1 MDTRLALAWCVG
13 VPDQGY
19 YFPDSC
25 QIVEQVSNIRLDVLG
40 TFDGA
45 RIDVALKVSGNS
57 VTVRHYESMAYG
69 GLLRQNLARPLIK
82 VSEQY
87 RVTLVAFVV
96 KPSESKDVEREIGSY
111 QLCIIVY
118 GMQEASR
125 GVGEVLDH
133 AGIYLQHPLSYD
145 TTVPY
150 INPHYLVRPG
160 GINLTPTSEEHV
172 EASIRPPCIST
183 DARLKGD
190 VSKLIDNSAQ
200 GPSNYLKIAP
210 SSHLR
215 TILKR

>member
-1 MDTRLALAWCVG
+1 M
-13 VPDQGY
+13 
-19 YFPDSC
+19 
-25 QIVEQVSNIRLDVLG
+25 EEVSNIRLDVLG
-40 TFDGA
+40 TFDGT

-57 VTVRHYESMAYG
+57 VTVRHRDSMAYG
-69 GLLRQNLARPLIK
+69 GLLPQNLARPLVK
-82 VSEQY
+82 LSEQY
-87 RVTLVAFVV
+87 RVILDAFLLEPSKSKNV
-96 KPSESKDVEREIGSY
+96 KREIGSY
-111 QLCIIVY
+111 QLCILVY

-125 GVGEVLDH
+125 DVGEVFDH

-160 GINLTPTSEEHV
+160 GTNPIPTSEDHI
-172 EASIRPPCIST
+172 EASIRPSLCFST

-190 VSKLIDNSAQ
+190 VSQLIDNSAQ
-200 GPSNYLKIAP
+200 GPPNYLKIAP

>member
-1 MDTRLALAWCVG
+1 M
-13 VPDQGY
+13 
-19 YFPDSC
+19 
-25 QIVEQVSNIRLDVLG
+25 EHVSNIRLDVLG
-40 TFDGA
+40 TSDGA

-57 VTVRHYESMAYG
+57 VMVRHHESTAYG

-87 RVTLVAFVV
+87 RVTLVAFVLE
-96 KPSESKDVEREIGSY
+96 PSESKDVKREIGSY

-160 GINLTPTSEEHV
+160 GTNPTPTSEERV
-172 EASIRPPCIST
+172 EASIRPSLCLST

-190 VSKLIDNSAQ
+190 VSQLIDSSAQ
-200 GPSNYLKIAP
+200 GPSNYLRIAP

>member
-1 MDTRLALAWCVG
+1 M
-13 VPDQGY
+13 
-19 YFPDSC
+19 
-25 QIVEQVSNIRLDVLG
+25 EQVSNIRLDVLG

-57 VTVRHYESMAYG
+57 VMVRHHDSMAYG
-69 GLLRQNLARPLIK
+69 GLLPQNLARPLIK

-87 RVTLVAFVV
+87 RVTRVAFVLEPSKSKNV
-96 KPSESKDVEREIGSY
+96 KREIVSY
-111 QLCIIVY
+111 QLCIILY

-125 GVGEVLDH
+125 DVGEILDH
-133 AGIYLQHPLSYD
+133 AGIYLQHPLYYD

-160 GINLTPTSEEHV
+160 RTNLTPTSEEHV
-172 EASIRPPCIST
+172 EASIRPSLCLST
-183 DARLKGD
+183 DARLKGN
-190 VSKLIDNSAQ
+190 VSQLIDSSAQ
-200 GPSNYLKIAP
+200 GPSNYLKISP